1 MGGSAPAARQH
12 ELPIQL
18 SLPTFDGPLDLLLRL
33 VEREQLDITA
43 VSLLEVASQFVR
55 ILDASEMAR
64 AAALADFVAITARLM
79 LLKSRSLL
87 PRSPTP
93 AEATEDGDPD
103 GDLARAVEEYRV
115 FRGLAS
121 SLDERPAAIGR
132 LFSRAAPA
140 PAPPDVEPPLRPVPL
155 GDLVGALQ
163 RALMRFSEPDVVVAL
178 PAQIVTVE
186 EMVGRIRTALG
197 VCGVVGFQRLVDDC
211 TSRVEVVV
219 CFLSVLHLIRSCE
232 IEVDQPE
239 AFGEITLRAAGPAEC

>member
-1 MGGSAPAARQH
+1 MPDAGADSPSMGGSAPAARQH

-93 AEATEDGDPD
+93 AEATED
-103 GDLARAVEEYRV
+103 
-115 FRGLAS
+115 
-121 SLDERPAAIGR
+121 
-132 LFSRAAPA
+132 
-140 PAPPDVEPPLRPVPL
+140 
-155 GDLVGALQ
+155 
-163 RALMRFSEPDVVVAL
+163 
-178 PAQIVTVE
+178 
-186 EMVGRIRTALG
+186 
-197 VCGVVGFQRLVDDC
+197 
-211 TSRVEVVV
+211 
-219 CFLSVLHLIRSCE
+219 
-232 IEVDQPE
+232 
-239 AFGEITLRAAGPAEC
+239 